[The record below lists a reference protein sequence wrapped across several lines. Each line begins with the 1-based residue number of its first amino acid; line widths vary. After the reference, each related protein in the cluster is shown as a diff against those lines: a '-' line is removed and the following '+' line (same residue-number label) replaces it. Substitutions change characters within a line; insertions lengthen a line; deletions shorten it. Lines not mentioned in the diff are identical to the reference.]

1 MRCSDLSLVFVIIAL
16 TQAVPAC
23 GADAAGTPAVSKFEI
38 VQANVYEPPVAGGRA
53 ARAREITLFLR

>member
-38 VQANVYEPPVAGGRA
+38 VQANVYEPRSPVDELLAP
-53 ARAREITLFLR
+53 REIALFLR